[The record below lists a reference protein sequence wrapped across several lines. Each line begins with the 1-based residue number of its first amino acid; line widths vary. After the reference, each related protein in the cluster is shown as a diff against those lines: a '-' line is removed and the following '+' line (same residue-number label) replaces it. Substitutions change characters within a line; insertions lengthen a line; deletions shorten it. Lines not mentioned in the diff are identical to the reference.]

1 MTRPLPFSTLS
12 PSWSNLNSLLMK
24 DKNAE
29 GEAAKGP
36 SEAAVEELTKA
47 CVESAPQ
54 KKRRIKTV
62 MKAICKTPS
71 PEAKKKALIVEEG
84 AEAAMT
90 VEADQEA
97 EDSGG
102 AEGTAMATI
111 ERIITE
117 LEPEKTVEEAA
128 VVTKVAK
135 QKKAV
140 AKALSSKVN
149 KTGASSEE
157 DAFNLRHLT
166 GGELSAE
173 ELSELIEF
181 AIAGGYKPGA
191 ILFGGVDEELLE
203 CIPDRDGARVV
214 NTLTKSIVSRS

>member
-1 MTRPLPFSTLS
+1 LPFSTLS

-47 CVESAPQ
+47 RVESAPQ
-54 KKRRIKTV
+54 KNRRIKTM

-71 PEAKKKALIVEEG
+71 AEAKKKALIVEEG
-84 AEAAMT
+84 VEAAVT

-117 LEPEKTVEEAA
+117 LELEEAA

-157 DAFNLRHLT
+157 EAFNLRHLT
-166 GGELSAE
+166 SGELSAE
-173 ELSELIEF
+173 ELSELMEF

-214 NTLTKSIVSRS
+214 NTLTKSIVSRSWRMN